1 MNALTPS
8 RIDKR
13 ATIERFLGHCRI
25 RKYPAKSVIVHQ
37 GDPSEDLYYIVR
49 GSVSVLLEDKKGNEI
64 VLAYLNAGE
73 FFGEIGLFEEQVNR
87 SALVRAR
94 LETEIAQIGYNKL
107 KSLSSI
113 FPDLIFIIAGQLAAR
128 LRRTSRKV
136 SDLAFLDV
144 SGRVA
149 RALLDLCRE
158 PDAMTHP
165 DGMQIRV
172 TRQELGRIVGC
183 SREMVGRVM
192 KSLEAQQLI
201 SARGKTVV
209 VFGVRNWPQSR
220 PPVAWETA

>member
-1 MNALTPS
+1 
-8 RIDKR
+8 
-13 ATIERFLGHCRI
+13 
-25 RKYPAKSVIVHQ
+25 
-37 GDPSEDLYYIVR
+37 
-49 GSVSVLLEDKKGNEI
+49 
-64 VLAYLNAGE
+64 
-73 FFGEIGLFEEQVNR
+73 
-87 SALVRAR
+87 
-94 LETEIAQIGYNKL
+94 
-107 KSLSSI
+107 
-113 FPDLIFIIAGQLAAR
+113 
-128 LRRTSRKV
+128 RRTSRKV

-158 PDAMTHP
+158 PDAMPHP

-172 TRQELGRIVGC
+172 ARQELGRIVGC